1 MIKMATISRRQ
12 LFEIVHA
19 SHSIVNVEAVCKL
32 CMNHVL
38 DHYSVNQAAF
48 SEGLYSTTCSQL
60 KDFLYELKR
69 RWGWS
74 NRTVNVFL
82 QKNKSWLDKD
92 ITFSVEIS
100 NVLTNKSR
108 ENIPST
114 SAECLQDQEETS
126 EESRVGR
133 PTKNGMIFLKD
144 HGREEHRKCCHIQN
158 LLNFSMQ
165 HHKGCIR
172 RTRIL
177 SMYLKICYDDSVASC
192 QNQKTHFE
200 TCW

>member
-1 MIKMATISRRQ
+1 MIKIATISRRQ

-19 SHSIVNVEAVCKL
+19 ANSITNMEAACKP

-38 DHYSVNQAAF
+38 DHYSVNQSAF
-48 SEGLYSTTCSQL
+48 SEHYSTTCSQL
-60 KDFLYELKR
+60 KDFLRELKR
-69 RWGWS
+69 RWDWS
-74 NRTVNVFL
+74 NRTLNVFL

-92 ITFSVEIS
+92 ITFPVEIS

-114 SAECLQDQEETS
+114 SAECLQDTEETS

-133 PTKNGMIFLKD
+133 STNAWHDLSED
-144 HGREEHRKCCHIQN
+144 HRREKHRKCYHIQN

-165 HHKGCIR
+165 HHKGRIR

-177 SMYLKICYDDSVASC
+177 SMYLNDDSVASC

-200 TCW
+200 TCR